1 MLSSRQFI
9 KISHALIL
17 TGGKM
22 SNAVDSV
29 WYGRNP
35 LKYFLLP
42 FSLIF
47 LAAVSVRR
55 LLYRTGLLKVR
66 KSSVPVVVI
75 GNISV
80 GGSGKTPLVVHLAEK
95 LREKGV
101 RAGVVSRGYRA
112 DPGPEPLLIDGSTP
126 PSSCGD
132 EPYLIYHRLNV
143 PVAVFP
149 ERPLAVAALEG
160 KVDLILSDDGMQHY
174 AMGRA
179 AEIAVIDAS
188 RGFGNGFVLPAG
200 PLREP
205 ASRLRNVSAAVINGD
220 GFSGTL
226 PDGLPVFY
234 MRVEPSGF
242 RRVKDGAKADLRAG
256 KVTAL
261 AAIGNPGRF
270 YRTLSE
276 MGFEPVRTISLPDH
290 TPLTA
295 NLIGELGIDPA
306 LPLVMTEKDAVK
318 CREFAG
324 DSWYYLQID
333 AVLDGDLAGFI
344 MKAAGIKAPQG
355 GAEENK

>member
-1 MLSSRQFI
+1 M
-9 KISHALIL
+9 
-17 TGGKM
+17 
-22 SNAVDSV
+22 
-29 WYGRNP
+29 
-35 LKYFLLP
+35 
-42 FSLIF
+42 
-47 LAAVSVRR
+47 
-55 LLYRTGLLKVR
+55 
-66 KSSVPVVVI
+66 
-75 GNISV
+75 
-80 GGSGKTPLVVHLAEK
+80 
-95 LREKGV
+95 

-226 PDGLPVFY
+226 PDGLPVFH

-295 NLIGELGIDPA
+295 KLIGELGIDPA